1 LTTEGGIVFSPE
13 QFGQV
18 SVLDAKTG
26 RSLWHYN
33 TGDLITASPLTYSV
47 DGRQYLAIASGTN
60 ILTFGLPERAAA
72 AEKKP

>member
-1 LTTEGGIVFSPE
+1 M
-13 QFGQV
+13 
-18 SVLDAKTG
+18 LDAKSG

-47 DGRQYLAIASGTN
+47 DGHQYLAIASGTN
-60 ILTFGLPERAAA
+60 ILTFGLPDTAPA